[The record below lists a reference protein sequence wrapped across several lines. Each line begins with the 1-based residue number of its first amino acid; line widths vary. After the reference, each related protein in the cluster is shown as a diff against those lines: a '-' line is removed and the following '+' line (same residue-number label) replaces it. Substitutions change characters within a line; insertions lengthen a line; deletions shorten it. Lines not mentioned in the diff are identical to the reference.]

1 MPIMP
6 RVLALDTATQ
16 ACTLALWDEQR
27 VRARHAVEARAHNRH
42 VLTMLAEVL
51 DGQRL
56 SDAVDVIA
64 CGVGPGSFTGLRVAV
79 SVAQGLAWSQNLP
92 VHGFCTLTAQ
102 VHAAAASGLL
112 RDGAMVLTTIDAQI
126 NQLYARWGRWIGGRF
141 LPEGDVVVSAPE
153 ALPLPDTLE
162 PLVLLGSGAQYC
174 EQLPSSVRDLAE
186 VFDEVI
192 PNAGIMAEL
201 LGTGAL
207 TLAPQPAYELSPQ
220 YVQRDIGWKKLA
232 EQVRRG

>member
-1 MPIMP
+1 MPLMP

-16 ACTLALWDEQR
+16 ACTLALWDKPT
-27 VRARHAVEARAHNRH
+27 VCARHAVEARAHNRH

-51 DGQRL
+51 DGRRL

-64 CGVGPGSFTGLRVAV
+64 CGVGPGSFTGLRIAV

-92 VHGFCTLTAQ
+92 VHGFCSLTAQ

-112 RDGAMVLTTIDAQI
+112 WDGAMVLTTIDAQI
-126 NQLYARWGRWIGGRF
+126 NQLYARWGRWIGGTF
-141 LPEGDVVVSAPE
+141 LPEDDVVVSTPE

-162 PLVLLGSGAQYC
+162 PLVLLGSGAHYR
-174 EQLPSSVRDLAE
+174 EQLPSFVRDVAE
-186 VFDEVI
+186 VFDEVT
-192 PNAGIMAEL
+192 PNAAVMAEL

>member
-1 MPIMP
+1 MPLMP

-16 ACTLALWDEQR
+16 ACTLALWDKPT
-27 VRARHAVEARAHNRH
+27 VCARHAIEARAHNRH

-51 DGQRL
+51 DGRRL

-153 ALPLPDTLE
+153 ALPLPGTLE
-162 PLVLLGSGAQYC
+162 PLVLLGSGAYYC

-186 VFDEVI
+186 VFDEVT
-192 PNAGIMAEL
+192 PNAAVMAEL

-207 TLAPQPAYELSPQ
+207 SLAPQPAYQLSPQ
-220 YVQRDIGWKKLA
+220 YVPRDIGWKKLA

>member
-1 MPIMP
+1 MPLMP

-102 VHAAAASGLL
+102 VHAAAVSGLL
-112 RDGAMVLTTIDAQI
+112 RDGTMVLTTIDAQI

-186 VFDEVI
+186 VFDEVT
-192 PNAGIMAEL
+192 PNAGVMAEL

>member
-1 MPIMP
+1 MPLMS

-16 ACTLALWDEQR
+16 ACTLALWDEQM
-27 VRARHAVEARAHNRH
+27 VRARHVVEARAHNRH
-42 VLTMLAEVL
+42 VLTMLDEVL
-51 DGQRL
+51 DGRSL

-64 CGVGPGSFTGLRVAV
+64 CGVGPGSFTGLRIAV

-92 VHGFCTLTAQ
+92 VHGFCSLTAQ

-112 RDGAMVLTTIDAQI
+112 WDGAMVLTTIDAQI
-126 NQLYARWGRWIGGRF
+126 NQLYARWGRWIGGTF
-141 LPEGDVVVSAPE
+141 LPEDDVVVSTPK

-162 PLVLLGSGAQYC
+162 PLVLLGSGAHYR
-174 EQLPSSVRDLAE
+174 EQLPSSVRDVAE
-186 VFDEVI
+186 VFDEVT
-192 PNAGIMAEL
+192 PNAAVMAEL

-220 YVQRDIGWKKLA
+220 YVQQDIGWKKLS

>member
-1 MPIMP
+1 MPLMP

-16 ACTLALWDEQR
+16 ACTLALWDKPT
-27 VRARHAVEARAHNRH
+27 VRARHAIEARAHNRH

-51 DGQRL
+51 DGRRL

-64 CGVGPGSFTGLRVAV
+64 CGVGPGSFTGLRIAV

-92 VHGFCTLTAQ
+92 VHGFCSLTAQ

-112 RDGAMVLTTIDAQI
+112 WDGAMVLTTIDAQI
-126 NQLYARWGRWIGGRF
+126 NQLYARWGRWIGGTF
-141 LPEGDVVVSAPE
+141 LPEDDVVVSTPE

-162 PLVLLGSGAQYC
+162 PLVLLGSGAHYR
-174 EQLPSSVRDLAE
+174 EQLPSSVRDVAE
-186 VFDEVI
+186 VFDEVT
-192 PNAGIMAEL
+192 PNAAVMAEL

>member
-1 MPIMP
+1 MPLMP

-16 ACTLALWDEQR
+16 ACTLALWDEPT

-92 VHGFCTLTAQ
+92 VHGFCSLTAQ
-102 VHAAAASGLL
+102 VHAAAKAGMLP
-112 RDGAMVLTTIDAQI
+112 DGAMVLTTIDAQI

-153 ALPLPDTLE
+153 ALPLPDIVE
-162 PLVLLGSGAQYC
+162 PLVLIGSGANC
-174 EQLPSSVRDLAE
+174 REQLPLSVRNRAE
-186 VFDEVI
+186 VFDEVT
-192 PNAGIMAEL
+192 PNAAVMAEL
-201 LGTGAL
+201 FGTGAL

>member
-1 MPIMP
+1 MPLMP

-16 ACTLALWDEQR
+16 ACTLALWDEMT
-27 VRARHAVEARAHNRH
+27 VRARHAVEARAHNKH
-42 VLTMLAEVL
+42 VLRMLAEVL
-51 DGQRL
+51 DGQCL

-92 VHGFCTLTAQ
+92 VHGFCSLTAQ
-102 VHAAAASGLL
+102 VHAAAATGLL
-112 RDGAMVLTTIDAQI
+112 RDEAMVLTTIDAQI
-126 NQLYARWGRWIGGRF
+126 NQLYARWGRWIGGSF
-141 LPEGDVVVSAPE
+141 MPEGDVTVSAPE

-162 PLVLLGSGAQYC
+162 PLVLLGSGAHYR
-174 EQLPSSVRDLAE
+174 EKLPMSARNVAE
-186 VFDEVI
+186 VFDEVT
-192 PNAGIMAEL
+192 PNAAVMAEL

-207 TLAPQPAYELSPQ
+207 TLRLQPAYELSPQ

>member
-1 MPIMP
+1 MPLMS

-27 VRARHAVEARAHNRH
+27 VRARHAIEARAHDRH

-64 CGVGPGSFTGLRVAV
+64 CGVGPGSFTGLRIAV

-92 VHGFCTLTAQ
+92 VHGFCSLTAQ

-112 RDGAMVLTTIDAQI
+112 WDGAMVLTTIDAQI

-141 LPEGDVVVSAPE
+141 LPEGDVVVCAPE

-162 PLVLLGSGAQYC
+162 PLVLVGSGAHYC
-174 EQLPSSVRDLAE
+174 EQLPLFVHNLAE
-186 VFDEVI
+186 VFDEVT
-192 PNAGIMAEL
+192 PNAAVMAQL